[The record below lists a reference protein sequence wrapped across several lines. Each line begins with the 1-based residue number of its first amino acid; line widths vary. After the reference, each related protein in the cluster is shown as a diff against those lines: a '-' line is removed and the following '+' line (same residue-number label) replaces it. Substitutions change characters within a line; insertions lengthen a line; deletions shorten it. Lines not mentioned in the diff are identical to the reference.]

1 MNEEKDKI
9 TGRDDD
15 GVSKKE
21 KKKKK
26 KGKHKRHR
34 KKGEDDSNE
43 KEGKNDNKKST
54 LSSDQ
59 FIINGNYNLIKM
71 LGFGAFGE
79 IHLAYDTSLKVL
91 RAIKFEIASHKN
103 PQLKHE
109 HSILEQLNK
118 PDNNNPISSD
128 GIIGIPKVYLFDRME
143 NKYNY
148 MVMDFLGPSLSDLFQ
163 FKEKSFSIETVLMLG
178 IQMLT
183 RIEFIHEKG
192 FIHRDIKPENF
203 VIGLNERSNIVH
215 IIDFGLSKRYKDKNT
230 GQHIPYRENRH
241 LVGTVRYASINAH
254 LGIEQSRRDDIES
267 IGYVLAYFYLGRLPW
282 QSKMD
287 KGKPPVNKIME
298 KKLITPPE
306 ILCKKMPMEFS
317 YYFHYCKNLKFED
330 RPDYTTLK
338 CFFADLLA
346 SRINIEDEFIFD
358 WFDDGN
364 VFKNKKEKE
373 LEGSGKSDNLIEK
386 SDIKEKSE
394 KEEDENKE
402 ENKEENKNLIDLEN
416 DNNSNENNNN
426 NNDYVTPGN
435 DANND
440 NNENKEPISI
450 FAPTNKGENK
460 EDENVNT
467 NYNNVNSLNNNQNN
481 LEDVSIDS
489 NQKKVYNNVA
499 ENFLNKIGKNEENEN
514 NEKKEND
521 AEVIQLKKANNENES
536 NKSVSESESDSEKE
550 KKKKEKNEKGSK
562 KSSDSNYGI
571 LKSSRSD
578 KEKKEKDDVALNV
591 EEKKKEEDDE

>member
-1 MNEEKDKI
+1 MNEENDKKEE
-9 TGRDDD
+9 GFEE
-15 GVSKKE
+15 E

-26 KGKHKRHR
+26 KGKHR
-34 KKGEDDSNE
+34 KKHHKKKDDEDN
-43 KEGKNDNKKST
+43 KENKDNKKSS
-54 LSSDQ
+54 LSNDQ

-91 RAIKFEIASHKN
+91 RAIKFEIATHKN

-118 PDNNNPISSD
+118 SDNNNPVPPE
-128 GIIGIPKVYLFDRME
+128 GILGIPKVYLFDRME

-163 FKEKSFSIETVLMLG
+163 FKEKSFSLETTLMLG

-203 VIGLNERSNIVH
+203 VIGLNEKSNVVH

-267 IGYVLAYFYLGRLPW
+267 IGYVIAYFYLGRLPW
-282 QSKMD
+282 QSKLD

-338 CFFADLLA
+338 CLFADLLA
-346 SRINIEDEFIFD
+346 SRVNIDEEFIYD
-358 WFDDGN
+358 WFDDEN
-364 VFKNKKEKE
+364 IYKKKKEKE

-386 SDIKEKSE
+386 SDIKEKDEE
-394 KEEDENKE
+394 KEDDEKPP
-402 ENKEENKNLIDLEN
+402 ENKNLIDIPEEN
-416 DNNSNENNNN
+416 KNENNEDFVTPGGDNINN
-426 NNDYVTPGN
+426 NNEN
-435 DANND
+435 

-450 FAPTNKGENK
+450 FAPTKNG
-460 EDENVNT
+460 DEN
-467 NYNNVNSLNNNQNN
+467 NNNKMNEYN
-481 LEDVSIDS
+481 IDS
-489 NQKKVYNNVA
+489 NNKQIVDKDA
-499 ENFLNKIGKNEENEN
+499 ENFINNSNNNNEENN
-514 NEKKEND
+514 
-521 AEVIQLKKANNENES
+521 ANNENS
-536 NKSVSESESDSEKE
+536 NKPNQSGEVIKLQSVEKGNDGKESVSESESEDTERINKD
-550 KKKKEKNEKGSK
+550 KKKNGSK

-571 LKSSRSD
+571 IKSSGSSKD
-578 KEKKEKDDVALNV
+578 KDVAVNV
-591 EEKKKEEDDE
+591 NEGNAGGKQDAELIDDEKN